1 MTDYFTKDSDGKFV
15 EVSEK
20 ILPQSEVDG
29 IIEKRLE
36 RERGKYADYDTLK
49 ETAGKVETIKS
60 EYETKLKEKDTKIGE
75 LSTEVTTAKLGVTKV
90 KIASEFKLSD
100 EAQEF
105 LTGDSEE
112 KLREQAEKLSK
123 VGGGKKVVVTK
134 HGKPSGND
142 DKKSGDSKS
151 IARNLF
157 GRNSSDA

>member
-1 MTDYFTKDSDGKFV
+1 MTEYFTKDGDEFKKVDDNLFT
-15 EVSEK
+15 
-20 ILPQSEVDG
+20 QSEIDSD
-29 IIEKRLE
+29 IIPKRLE
-36 RERGKYADYDTLK
+36 RERKKFADYDTLK

-60 EYETKLKEKDTKIGE
+60 EYESKLKEKDTKIGE
-75 LSTEVTTAKLGVTKV
+75 LSTEVTTAKLGTTKV

-105 LTGDSEE
+105 LTGDTED

-134 HGKPSGND
+134 KGKPTDDD
-142 DKKSGDSKS
+142 DKTGSKS

-157 GRNSSDA
+157 GRKDSDA

>member
-1 MTDYFTKDSDGKFV
+1 MTDYFTKDSDGNYV

-36 RERGKYADYDTLK
+36 RERGKYSDYDDLK
-49 ETAGKVETIKS
+49 AKASKVDSITS
-60 EYETKLKEKDTKIGE
+60 DYESKLKEKDTKIGE
-75 LSTEVTTAKLGVTKV
+75 LSTEVTSAKLGVTKI

-105 LTGDSEE
+105 LTGDSED

-123 VGGGKKVVVTK
+123 VGGGKKVVITK
-134 HGKPSGND
+134 KGKPVDND
-142 DKKSGDSKS
+142 GKAGDSKS

-157 GRNSSDA
+157 GRNNSDA